1 MKKQLLLLLLIIG
14 FNFSSWAQPDYSE
27 ITFRSKLKEYK
38 KKNNVNPNAYATKGF
53 DLTFDT
59 ILRICQEDGFV
70 PSTKN
75 SISEQVE
82 NTFDYSFKE
91 GKNVN
96 EGIYI
101 MYYDTDY
108 TIKQAQ

>member
-1 MKKQLLLLLLIIG
+1 MLFPSYKK
-14 FNFSSWAQPDYSE
+14 E
-27 ITFRSKLKEYK
+27 IDSPAGKIFEKEYK
-38 KKNNVNPNAYATKGF
+38 KKNNVNPNSYATKGF

-59 ILRICQEDGFV
+59 LLRICQEDGFV

-75 SISEQVE
+75 NISEYVE
-82 NTFDYSFKE
+82 NTFDYNFKD

-96 EGIYI
+96 EGVYI

-108 TIKQAQ
+108 SIKQVQ